1 MEGVRGGIGDGGS
14 AIVNGAVGR
23 NGNSSLEGRNG
34 NSSLEGSVL
43 GCSRVLAV
51 QRPLTGWARGSVT
64 GLSGVASRQ
73 NTGVAAREL
82 AV

>member
-14 AIVNGAVGR
+14 TIVNGAV
-23 NGNSSLEGRNG
+23 GRNG